1 MIGNIKKAFIDNLP
15 NVDWMDSTTR
25 RAAVRKV
32 SVGVSFTVLINIASF
47 ITISTTV
54 FSRKQVAKCV

>member
-1 MIGNIKKAFIDNLP
+1 MIRDVKNAFIRNLP
-15 NVDWMDSTTR
+15 NLDWMDSTTR

-32 SVGVSFTVLINIASF
+32 SVGLSFTVLINIASF